1 MQFSYSV
8 PTSAALDPQA
18 LLDRPLFCNS
28 QALLQNL
35 QARKPQAPLWN
46 PQVLFRSSQGLFWS
60 PLEHTNAVLDA
71 EQVVLEHTNA
81 VLALRRDFLDP
92 QGLFC
97 NAEAIL
103 VPPRCFARLLIC
115 CWPKT
120 ITVEASCSPWRHEY
134 FRSQQAISMVNT

>member
-1 MQFSYSV
+1 MQLSYSV

-18 LLDRPLFCNS
+18 LLYRPLFCNS

-35 QARKPQAPLWN
+35 QARMPQAPFWN
-46 PQVLFRSSQGLFWS
+46 PQVLFHSSQALFWS

-71 EQVVLEHTNA
+71 EQAVLEHTNA

-103 VPPRCFARLLIC
+103 VPPKCFDRILIG
-115 CWPKT
+115 CWPKAM
-120 ITVEASCSPWRHEY
+120 TVEASCGSWRHAY
-134 FRSQQAISMVNT
+134 FRLQQAISMVNT